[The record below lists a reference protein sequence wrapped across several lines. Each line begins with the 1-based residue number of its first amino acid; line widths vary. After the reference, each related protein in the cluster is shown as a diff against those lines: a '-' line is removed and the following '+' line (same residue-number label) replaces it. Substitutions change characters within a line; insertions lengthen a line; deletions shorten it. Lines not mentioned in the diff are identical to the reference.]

1 MKVAPY
7 NGILFFSLMPFMSLS
22 MVWSPLLL
30 VLRKVLQNLW
40 VVALLVCLGLGIGVG
55 VAPAPAQAI
64 ERSQTELK
72 EIYVDLQRI
81 FDRGFEATNAGD
93 MALAEMIWTEAIERA
108 PDNPAAWSNR
118 GNSRVTQFKLEAA
131 IADFGKAIELAPD
144 QASPY
149 INRGTAWEGLKDW
162 DQAIADYN
170 KGLELQPDD
179 PVAINNRG
187 NAQGSKGNWD
197 LAKADFYQAAMAEPG
212 FALANINYALTVY
225 QLGDKVN
232 GLRKLR
238 TLARRYSQS
247 ADIRAAYTAAL
258 WDQGRAGE
266 AESNWVAATGLDPRY
281 KDIDWVANIRRW
293 PPVMVDAL
301 DRFLS
306 LK

>member
-1 MKVAPY
+1 
-7 NGILFFSLMPFMSLS
+7 MSLS
-22 MVWSPLLL
+22 TVWSPLFL
-30 VLRKVLQNLW
+30 VLRNLLRTLV
-40 VVALLVCLGLGIGVG
+40 VVALLLCLGVG
-55 VAPAPAQAI
+55 GGLAPNPAQAI
-64 ERSQTELK
+64 DRSQAELK
-72 EIYVDLQRI
+72 EIYADLQRI
-81 FDRGFEATNAGD
+81 FDQGFDATNAGD
-93 MALAEMIWTEAIERA
+93 MAQAEVIWTQAIERA

-118 GNSRVTQFKLEAA
+118 GNSRVSQFKLEAA

-162 DQAIADYN
+162 DKAIADYN

-187 NAQGSKGNWD
+187 NAQGSKGNWE

-258 WDQGRAGE
+258 WDQGRPGE

-301 DRFLS
+301 DRFLK
-306 LK
+306 LQ

>member
-1 MKVAPY
+1 
-7 NGILFFSLMPFMSLS
+7 
-22 MVWSPLLL
+22 MVWLPLVSL
-30 VLRKVLQNLW
+30 LRKVLIS
-40 VVALLVCLGLGIGVG
+40 VLLLLCLGLGPLAI
-55 VAPAPAQAI
+55 AAKPAEAI
-64 ERSQTELK
+64 ERSQVEL
-72 EIYVDLQRI
+72 EQIYRDLQAI
-81 FDRGFEATNAGD
+81 FDQGFEATNAGD
-93 MALAEMIWTEAIERA
+93 MATAEEIWTQAIERA

-118 GNSRVTQFKLEAA
+118 GNSRVSQFKLEAA
-131 IADFGKAIELAPD
+131 IADFGQAIELAPD

-149 INRGTAWEGLKDW
+149 INRGTAWEGLKEW
-162 DQAIADYN
+162 NKAIADYN

-258 WDQGRAGE
+258 WDQGQRGE

-281 KDIDWVANIRRW
+281 KDLDWVANIRRW

-301 DRFLS
+301 DRFLK
-306 LK
+306 LQ